1 MAKNKIS
8 EYSATAANNT
18 DVENIN
24 IAEGCSPSN
33 INNAIRAVM
42 AQLKDFQAGNET
54 GNALAIASGGTNAEN
69 ATDARTN
76 LSAAKSGANSD
87 ITSLTGLTTPL
98 TVAQGGSGAA
108 TLTGYLKGNG
118 TSAFTAQTT
127 PIPVADGGTGA
138 STLTANNV
146 LLGNGTSAPQF
157 VAPSTSGNVLT
168 SNGTTWTSAAP
179 ATILTRE
186 TEKATTSG
194 TSVEWTSLPSDIT
207 RITVVFNAVAG
218 GTDVPIIQIGDS
230 GGYKTSG
237 YTGRGSNIDEGTPSI
252 LTISTGFGTCQSNNG
267 GSITGTM
274 TINNISGD
282 VWVASFNGVQTAGDM
297 VIGTGVAT
305 LSATLDR
312 VQLTTVG
319 GATFSGGSVN
329 IIYE

>member
-76 LSAAKSGANSD
+76 LSAAKSGVNSD
-87 ITSLTGLTTPL
+87 ITSLTGLTTAL
-98 TVAQGGSGAA
+98 STAQGGTALTSFTDGGAMYA
-108 TLTGYLKGNG
+108 TS
-118 TSAFTAQTT
+118 TSALTT
-127 PIPVADGGTGA
+127 GTLPVASGGTGA
-138 STLTANNV
+138 ASITANSV
-146 LLGNGTSAPQF
+146 VLGNGTSAIQE
-157 VAPSTSGNVLT
+157 VAPGTSGNVLT